1 MPAISKGML
10 RDIKAILVCVHEGEG
25 TVQASTVYEAMEA
38 IDRALTPKRS
48 LAPAAKRRA
57 SKAELRAEK
66 ISAIRHKVEARS
78 QGRCENSNCAAEF
91 SDAHPG
97 EMDHAFGGS
106 GRRRAMESELTCWM
120 LCHACHRDKTNN
132 LPDAAHWW
140 GRFAKH
146 CHDYCY
152 TMTALEAEKHL

>member
-25 TVQASTVYEAMEA
+25 TVQASTVYDAMEA

-66 ISAIRHKVEARS
+66 ISAIRGEVWERS
-78 QGRCENSNCAAEF
+78 SGSCENCTTDLNDSEG
-91 SDAHPG
+91 DL
-97 EMDHAFGGS
+97 DHAFGGS
-106 GRRRAMESELTCWM
+106 GRRRTMEAVTTCWR
-120 LCHACHRDKTNN
+120 LCRTCHQDKTNN

-146 CHDYCY
+146 CKARGYSQ
-152 TMTALEAEKHL
+152 TALEAEKHL